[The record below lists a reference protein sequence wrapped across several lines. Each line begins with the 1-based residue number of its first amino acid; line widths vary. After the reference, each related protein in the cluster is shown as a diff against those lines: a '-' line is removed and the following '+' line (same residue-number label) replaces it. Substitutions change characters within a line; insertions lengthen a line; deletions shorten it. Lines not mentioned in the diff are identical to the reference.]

1 MILLLLLDGV
11 GVNSLLEL
19 ESDKKKFALEL
30 EKILYLVPIWYLSS
44 TYLVPIWYLSDTYLI
59 PI

>member
-19 ESDKKKFALEL
+19 ESETKKNCTRVGKD
-30 EKILYLVPIWYLSS
+30 LVSD
-44 TYLVPIWYLSDTYLI
+44 TYLVPIWYLSGT
-59 PI
+59 